1 MLMRKDACRCHVGDC
16 CLQLVLPAADD
27 ISFAVHHGVKADL
40 GDLGRIILL
49 CLSDRGAM
57 RSARL
62 KNSVS
67 VAPGIRQL
75 TVTPVSFNSSRN
87 AKEKLLMKAFV
98 PL

>member
-1 MLMRKDACRCHVGDC
+1 
-16 CLQLVLPAADD
+16 
-27 ISFAVHHGVKADL
+27 
-40 GDLGRIILL
+40 
-49 CLSDRGAM
+49 M